1 MEESLYLDEDHI
13 ENLNDE
19 IREEIIQEVLTGYY
33 EENEQGSL

>member
-19 IREEIIQEVLTGYY
+19 IREEIIQEVLTGYD
-33 EENEQGSL
+33 EEQ

>member
-33 EENEQGSL
+33 EENE